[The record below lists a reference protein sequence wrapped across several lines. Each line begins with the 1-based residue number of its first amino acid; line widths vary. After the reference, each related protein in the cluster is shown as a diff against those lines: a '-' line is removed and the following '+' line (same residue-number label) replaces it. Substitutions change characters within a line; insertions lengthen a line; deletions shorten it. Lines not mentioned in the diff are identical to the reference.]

1 MTHPALAAP
10 DEIPLEAATS
20 GVTEVPA
27 AYRELVVASR
37 WAQAAVA
44 GPVVCSTLMIGV
56 FARRIIVFRSALAGH
71 FLSRAVALAHDRQ
84 ALLVSRLQAPAF
96 VLGVVALLYWVYQA
110 CTALRS
116 WAGRSTRFT
125 PGWAVAFWFIPILNI
140 LRIYQ
145 VMRELWVT
153 SGADLDRSGSSRIGL
168 WYIAYYS
175 TAVAHLQVKAFQP
188 QIHSTADRL
197 TFAWMQAGE
206 EALRLLAA
214 LLLISIIRD
223 VTRAVTRLKVVGPG
237 PW

>member
-20 GVTEVPA
+20 GATEVSA

-56 FARRIIVFRSALAGH
+56 FVRRIIVFRSALAGH
-71 FLSRAVALAHDRQ
+71 FLSRAVALGHDRQ

-96 VLGVVALLYWVYQA
+96 VIGVVALLYWVYQA
-110 CTALRS
+110 YTALRS
-116 WAGRSTRFT
+116 WAGRPTRFT
-125 PGWAVAFWFIPILNI
+125 PGWSVAFWFIPILNI

-145 VMRELWVT
+145 VVKELWVT
-153 SGADLDRSGSSRIGL
+153 SEADPKTPTSPRVGL
-168 WYIAYYS
+168 WYLAYYA
-175 TAVAHLQVKAFQP
+175 TVVAHLQVKALQP
-188 QIHSTADRL
+188 HIHTTTDRL
-197 TFAWMQAGE
+197 TFAWMQLGE
-206 EALRLLAA
+206 ESLRLLAA

-223 VTRAVTRLKVVGPG
+223 VTSAVTRLEVVGPG